1 MRFVIDLGLSFLGM
15 AVLLFLPFVL
25 LAAAFTGG

>member
-15 AVLLFLPFVL
+15 AVLVALPLCFVAIALF
-25 LAAAFTGG
+25 